1 MKKILINYVLLLG
14 LTSSAFT
21 QSFETDALI
30 KNISISTNS
39 STPGHAFFDL
49 INNTNDTLNLRW
61 KLNQSLTSYSHSWD
75 IALQDRDYYHNP
87 IIDSN
92 DVVLPVISGSLDK
105 LVLNLTSNGN
115 IGNGQVVI
123 DIYNLDSLTEVVQIK
138 FNLSVTAATNNIFE
152 INTGQIFNIYPNP
165 TNSVLYVPKELSKS
179 KISVLNTEGKL
190 ILEEILDDDFLDV
203 SDLNSGF
210 YYLFLAKGLINYSS
224 TFFKE

>member
-1 MKKILINYVLLLG
+1 MG
-14 LTSSAFT
+14 LSTSAFT

-61 KLNQSLTSYSHSWD
+61 KLNQALTNYSHGWD
-75 IALQDRDYYHNP
+75 IALQDRDYYHLP
-87 IIDSN
+87 IVDSN
-92 DVVLPVISGSLDK
+92 DVILPVVSGSLDK

-138 FNLSVTAATNNIFE
+138 FNLTVTAVTNNIFE

-190 ILEEILDDDFLDV
+190 ILEKILEDDFLDV
-203 SDLNSGF
+203 SNLNSGF
-210 YYLFLAKGLINYSS
+210 FYLFLSKGLINYSS
-224 TFFKE
+224 TFYKE